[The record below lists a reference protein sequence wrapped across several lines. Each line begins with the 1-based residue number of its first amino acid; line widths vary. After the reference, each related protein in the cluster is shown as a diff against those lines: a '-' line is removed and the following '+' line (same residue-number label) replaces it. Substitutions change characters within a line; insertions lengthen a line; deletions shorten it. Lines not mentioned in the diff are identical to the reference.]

1 MNNTVILN
9 KDYSTWPTIKKYW
22 ESKSVDIDLQAIPN
36 GWSGWYYGFIG
47 GKFGCYL
54 ICEVQDANA
63 EIIELP
69 EEPKEEKKYPE
80 KPILRLAYEIIGRLK
95 AENLKRA
102 GFNDIEISTYLD
114 ADKDLKEI
122 ESHLNK

>member
-9 KDYSTWPTIKKYW
+9 KDASTWPRIKKYW
-22 ESKSVDIDLQAIPN
+22 EERGISTSDMA
-36 GWSGWYYGFIG
+36 GWDNWYYGVINGRFDVYSIEHV
-47 GKFGCYL
+47 K
-54 ICEVQDANA
+54 DANA
-63 EIIELP
+63 VIIELP
-69 EEPKEEKKYPE
+69 EELNKYSE
-80 KPILRLAYEIIGRLK
+80 KPILRKAYEIIGRLK

-102 GFNDIEISTYLD
+102 GFPDSDITTYLQ